1 MKIMNPSIAIYPL
14 ATAETAL
21 TRIEE
26 IGRVCY
32 KSEHKINE
40 GTAERFVK
48 AIINSGHESVLEHVS
63 FCMELSPEYYANM
76 KNLIQGMETND
87 GYRCFLR
94 FTDLTRPLV
103 SGNVRAWR
111 DFFKAATRYAG
122 ISTPCKLLISQHPVL
137 FKEWANTHFCDV
149 AQNGAKIVDASTL
162 TNPVERMTHLDFS
175 VKFFCDRGVS
185 HEFVRHRVASMSQ
198 ESTRYCNYAG
208 EMAVI
213 NLETAF
219 GFGEDQ
225 ELFQKRYQVWL
236 RAMQQAEENYAEMI
250 ALGAKPQEA
259 RSVLPNSVKTELVL
273 TMNGFGWRHFV
284 GLRDT
289 QAAHPQAREQAHMV
303 RQHFEENY
311 PWVMED

>member
-1 MKIMNPSIAIYPL
+1 MRIMNPNIEVYPL
-14 ATAETAL
+14 VQSGHEL
-21 TRIEE
+21 ERIEE

-76 KNLIQGMETND
+76 KTLIQGMETND

-111 DFFKAATRYAG
+111 DFFKAATSYFN
-122 ISTPCKLLISQHPVL
+122 IPTPCKLLIHQYPVL
-137 FKEWANTHFCDV
+137 FKEWTHLPFFGI
-149 AQNGAKIVDASTL
+149 AQNEAKIVDASTL

-198 ESTRYCNYAG
+198 ESTRYVSYAG
-208 EMAVI
+208 DMAVI
-213 NLETAF
+213 DLKTAF
-219 GFGEDQ
+219 GGSEEQ
-225 ELFQKRYQVWL
+225 ELFEKRYQVWL

-259 RSVLPNSVKTELVL
+259 RSVLPNSVKTELVM

-284 GLRDT
+284 GLRDS

-303 RQHFEENY
+303 RQYFEEHY

>member
-1 MKIMNPSIAIYPL
+1 MRIMNPNIEVYPL
-14 ATAETAL
+14 VQSGHEL
-21 TRIEE
+21 ERIEE

-63 FCMELSPEYYANM
+63 FCMELSPGYYGDM
-76 KNLIQGMETND
+76 KIMIQGMETND

-111 DFFKAATRYAG
+111 DFFKAATRYAS
-122 ISTPCKLLISQHPVL
+122 IPIPCYLLIQQYPAL
-137 FKEWANTHFCDV
+137 FKEWTHLPFFGI
-149 AQNGAKIVDASTL
+149 AQEKAKIVDACTL
-162 TNPVERMTHLDFS
+162 TNPVERLTHLDFS

-185 HEFVRHRVASMSQ
+185 HEFVRHRIASMSQ
-198 ESTRYCNYAG
+198 ESTRYCNYSG

-213 NLETAF
+213 DLKTAF
-219 GFGEDQ
+219 EGGEEQ

-259 RSVLPNSVKTELVL
+259 RSVLPNSVKTELVM

-303 RQHFEENY
+303 RQYFEENY